1 MIDASWRER
10 LDAVA
15 SSAGLPTSR
24 HPRLGDWVRGVSDAY
39 NQAAFPLR
47 WTPERTAARL
57 HFFLPRDAMK
67 VATAL
72 RDVPLPEGDGP
83 LRLHDFG
90 AGIGASA
97 LGAVLGLRARGVSR
111 PIRLGLSDSDA
122 AGLALA
128 ARVLG
133 GLPGV
138 ELSRELSLPDLVLFS
153 NVLVEVD
160 HGRPEPARIEAHARL
175 VQNHRASLVLVVEP
189 ALRDCARRLQ
199 AVRDRL
205 VAAGVPVLAPCTHD
219 APCPLL
225 RRDTDWCHDDLPVDL
240 PPWLHPVARGA
251 GLRWQGL
258 TYARLVLG
266 QAPAARPCFRVV
278 APPRDS
284 RGRKERLLC
293 GTLDGDVL
301 TWVDRLEKHASEAN
315 AAWATLGRGDGLD
328 LVPAG
333 RRVEPATEVH
343 PWRRP
348 HDG

>member
-10 LDAVA
+10 LDGVA
-15 SSAGLPTSR
+15 AAAGLATSE
-24 HPRLGDWVRGVSDAY
+24 HPRLGDWVRDLSDAY
-39 NQAAFPLR
+39 NRAQFPMR
-47 WTPERTAARL
+47 WTPELTAARL

-72 RDVPLPEGDGP
+72 RDLPLPEGDGP
-83 LRLHDFG
+83 LQVHDLG

-97 LGAVLGLRARGVSR
+97 LGAILGLRARGVSR
-111 PIRLGLSDSDA
+111 PIEISLSDTQA
-122 AGLALA
+122 PGLDLA
-128 ARVLG
+128 RRVLH

-138 ELSRELSLPDLVLFS
+138 DLRQQVSRPDLLVLS
-153 NVLVEVD
+153 NVLAEVE
-160 HGRPEPARIEAHARL
+160 HGRPEPARIDALVRL
-175 VQNHRASLVLVVEP
+175 LRKHRAGIVLVVEP

-205 VAAGVPVLAPCTHD
+205 VAQGVAVLAPCTHD

-240 PPWLHPVARGA
+240 PPWLHPVARAA

-266 QAPAARPCFRVV
+266 EASSPRPSFRVV

-293 GTLDGDVL
+293 GDLDGDVL
-301 TWVDRLEKHASEAN
+301 TWVDRLDKHASEQN
-315 AAWATLGRGDGLD
+315 AAWDELSRGDGLD
-328 LVPAG
+328 LGPAE
-333 RRVEPATEVH
+333 RRVGRDTVVT
-343 PWRRP
+343 RR
-348 HDG
+348 G